1 MPFTSF
7 SEYRVEKDKSR
18 TPVWF
23 ARGEDRPLTFFAGIW
38 TEWTSVRKLKEGEV
52 TAELYGFLTTE
63 ANDTV
68 GAVHPKA
75 MPVILTE
82 PDEWEMWLT
91 APFEEAR
98 ALQRPLAEGVL
109 EVVAEGARRDGVEGV

>member
-1 MPFTSF
+1 M
-7 SEYRVEKDKSR
+7 
-18 TPVWF
+18 
-23 ARGEDRPLTFFAGIW
+23 
-38 TEWTSVRKLKEGEV
+38 RKLKEGEV
-52 TAELYGFLTTE
+52 TAKLYGFLTTE
-63 ANDTV
+63 ANETV

-82 PDEWEMWLT
+82 PEEWETWLT
-91 APFEEAR
+91 APFEEAQ